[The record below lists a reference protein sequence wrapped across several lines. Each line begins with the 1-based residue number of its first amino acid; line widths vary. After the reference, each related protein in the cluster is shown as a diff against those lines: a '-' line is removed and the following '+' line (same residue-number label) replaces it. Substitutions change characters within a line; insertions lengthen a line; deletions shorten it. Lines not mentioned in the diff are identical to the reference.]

1 MKKIIKKSDSENDM
15 TVFTVIGKVT
25 TNELVAAIN
34 DFYEDSVTSNILWD
48 FTKGDLSEIRSSD
61 VELIAN
67 LSVKYAEKRS
77 SGKTAIVGSDDL
89 TFGLSRMYEITK
101 KFVKLPFETQAFR
114 DIDKAFKWLLSD

>member
-25 TNELVAAIN
+25 ANELVAAIS
-34 DFYEDSVTSNILWD
+34 DFYENSVTSNILWD
-48 FTKGDLSEIRSSD
+48 LTKSDLSEIRSSD
-61 VELIAN
+61 VELIVN

-89 TFGLSRMYEITK
+89 TFGISRMYEITK
-101 KFVKLPFETQAFR
+101 EIVKLPFETQAFR